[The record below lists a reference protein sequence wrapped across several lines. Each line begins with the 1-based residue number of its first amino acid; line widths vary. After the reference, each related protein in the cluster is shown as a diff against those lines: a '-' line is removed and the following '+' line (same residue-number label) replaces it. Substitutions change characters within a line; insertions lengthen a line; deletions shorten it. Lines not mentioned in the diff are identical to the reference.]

1 MIGTIEELMKKIKEL
16 EEEAKKSKLEPMGT
30 EEDNIMNEKE
40 LEYTLSKINE
50 ALEGKKYKVTPELLA
65 ELKKKSKE
73 RRKQK

>member
-1 MIGTIEELMKKIKEL
+1 MNEKEI
-16 EEEAKKSKLEPMGT
+16 
-30 EEDNIMNEKE
+30 NIMNEKE

-73 RRKQK
+73 RRKQKEFGDKRDDIK